1 MFRERLKRY
10 ATDSMRALAPGHAI
24 GRITAMRRSSGASA
38 PAQSRVT
45 VGCRVAYTRATHT
58 YDTRDPYETRAIRC
72 VVVACADDGFLHRC
86 RCRRHAASDQSNT
99 KRFASAISRGR
110 RRFPSRARTRPRWVT
125 RSISAS
131 ASPKASSASWG
142 WPKFGPCGFRSGS
155 RTALKLSGPD
165 ASTSSAARRAG
176 RFTRQKQVDFS
187 LITFVDG
194 ASLLVTDGSNIKRI
208 ADIDGKRVAVIRDTT
223 TERALAS
230 VLANDKIKAQ
240 VIPIDSR
247 ERGIALLKDG
257 GADAFASDRFL
268 LFSLLKS
275 TESAKPLRLVE
286 EDFSVEPYALALPR
300 NDPDFR
306 LAVNRGLADLFRSG
320 EINQVYAR
328 WLQQF
333 GQPSLLLS
341 ALYVLQAIPE

>member
-1 MFRERLKRY
+1 MKRASCLVLLLLVQTMAFCTVAAAEDTLHRIKTTQTIRLGY
-10 ATDSMRALAPGHAI
+10 FEGSAPFSFTGADKSPQGYSVDLCQRVTESI
-24 GRITAMRRSSGASA
+24 QRQLGLSKIRTVWVPLGLKDRIEAVRTGRIDIECGT
-38 PAQSRVT
+38 T
-45 VGCRVAYTRATHT
+45 
-58 YDTRDPYETRAIRC
+58 
-72 VVVACADDGFLHRC
+72 
-86 RCRRHAASDQSNT
+86 
-99 KRFASAISRGR
+99 
-110 RRFPSRARTRPRWVT
+110 
-125 RSISAS
+125 
-131 ASPKASSASWG
+131 SW
-142 WPKFGPCGFRSGS
+142 S
-155 RTALKLSGPD
+155 
-165 ASTSSAARRAG
+165 
-176 RFTRQKQVDFS
+176 FTRQKQVDFS

-194 ASLLVTDGSNIKRI
+194 ASLLVTDSSNIKHI

-230 VLANDKIKAQ
+230 VLAKDKIKAQ
-240 VIPIDSR
+240 VIPIDTR
-247 ERGIALLKDG
+247 ERGMLLLKDG

-320 EINQVYAR
+320 DINQVYAR